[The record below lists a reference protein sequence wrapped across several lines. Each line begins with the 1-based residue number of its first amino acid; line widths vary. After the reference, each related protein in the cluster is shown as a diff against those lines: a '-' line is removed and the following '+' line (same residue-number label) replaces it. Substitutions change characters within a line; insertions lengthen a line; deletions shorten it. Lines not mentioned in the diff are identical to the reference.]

1 MYFLGLGSPLVPL
14 GLLEQH
20 SKRQETTIIYIIR
33 YNNKTSMERK
43 DYQEPTMQIVE
54 VKQKCSLLAGS
65 NSSAANINVI
75 FSEEDWINE

>member
-1 MYFLGLGSPLVPL
+1 
-14 GLLEQH
+14 
-20 SKRQETTIIYIIR
+20 
-33 YNNKTSMERK
+33 MERK